1 MRAVGYHQ
9 AGPLGRLDALVDLEL
24 PDPEPGPGD
33 LLVQVAAIS
42 VNPIDTKIRRTRQ
55 PTAGA
60 AQVLGWDAVGV
71 VKGVGADVRGFAKGD
86 RVFYAGSLNRPGT
99 NSELHAVDHRLVAHA
114 PRSLD
119 DAAAA
124 AVPLTAITAWEI
136 LFDRLCVPR
145 LAEADGR
152 TLLVVGG
159 AGGVGSMLI
168 QLARQLTGLT
178 VVATASRPET
188 QLWCLDL
195 GAHAVIDHHAPWA
208 DQLAAVGHS
217 SVGVVA
223 GLTHTGEHWPSIV
236 EAVAPQGRVALIDD
250 PDPQPDIRPL
260 KAKSV
265 SVHWESMF
273 TRSLFDTPDVAEQGA
288 LLGEVAA
295 LLDAGALRS
304 TVTDV
309 RGPISAAEL
318 LPAHALLESGRARGK
333 VVLAGW

>member
-1 MRAVGYHQ
+1 M
-9 AGPLGRLDALVDLEL
+9 
-24 PDPEPGPGD
+24 
-33 LLVQVAAIS
+33 
-42 VNPIDTKIRRTRQ
+42 
-55 PTAGA
+55 
-60 AQVLGWDAVGV
+60 LGWDAVGV
-71 VKGVGADVRGFAKGD
+71 VEGLGSDVRGYAAGD
-86 RVFYAGSLNRPGT
+86 RVYYAGAINRPGT
-99 NSELHAVDHRLVAHA
+99 NSELHVVDHRIAAHA

-124 AVPLTAITAWEI
+124 AVPLTAITAWEL
-136 LFDRLCVPR
+136 LFDRLGVTR
-145 LAEADGR
+145 LAEADRR

-195 GAHAVIDHHAPWA
+195 GAHAVIDHHAPWGPQLQA
-208 DQLAAVGHS
+208 AGHAPVDLLAA
-217 SVGVVA
+217 
-223 GLTHTGEHWPSIV
+223 LTHTGEHWPSIV
-236 EAVAPQGRVALIDD
+236 DAVAPQGRIALIDD
-250 PDPQPDIRPL
+250 PDPKPDIGPL

-295 LLDAGALRS
+295 LLDAGTLRS

-318 LPAHALLESGRARGK
+318 LPGACAAGERARPRQGRPRRVVTALSPDDRDSGRSTPSCWDLGP
-333 VVLAGW
+333 